1 VESGGLQWMTALGR
15 LSPGVSPESARAE
28 LNELLGGY
36 LRDVVE
42 RFHLQGVLDPRAFAA
57 TTEPVSDAI
66 LGRTRP
72 LLLSLF
78 GAVLLVLLIAS
89 TNVAGLLL
97 MQIADRRTE
106 MAVRIALGAGRATLI
121 RTVFMESLLLS
132 VLGGSAGLVGAWL
145 AVPLLMRL
153 SPEDVPRLREATVDA
168 RIFSFALVV
177 LVATALLSS
186 LGSVLLVL
194 RTPLETTLREGA
206 HRVAGGRTRLRSAL
220 VVSQVAAALVLLV
233 CAGLLGR
240 TLVELRHVPLGFEP
254 ERVLAVGV
262 YASESRYPDRASWR
276 RSIRKSFVAC
286 KRCRA
291 STPPRRS
298 VCALCPARPAGT
310 IPLLLKANPKPK
322 QAETPMPTWKRLAPI
337 TSEPWGSR

>member
-1 VESGGLQWMTALGR
+1 
-15 LSPGVSPESARAE
+15 
-28 LNELLGGY
+28 
-36 LRDVVE
+36 
-42 RFHLQGVLDPRAFAA
+42 
-57 TTEPVSDAI
+57 
-66 LGRTRP
+66 
-72 LLLSLF
+72 
-78 GAVLLVLLIAS
+78 
-89 TNVAGLLL
+89 
-97 MQIADRRTE
+97 

-276 RSIRKSFVAC
+276 AFYQEVV
-286 KRCRA
+286 
-291 STPPRRS
+291 RRVQALPGVDAAATVS
-298 VCALCPARPAGT
+298 VRPLSGPTGWDYPFTAEG
-310 IPLLLKANPKPK
+310 
-322 QAETPMPTWKRLAPI
+322 QSEAETGGNPHANLEAVSADYFRTMGIAVKKGRVFTDGDVEGQPGVVVVSEALARRAWP
-337 TSEPWGSR
+337 